1 VDVHFVV
8 ASPGSSQMLGSL
20 QDKVTLVDGFDS
32 VKITIKENPYSL
44 TPKVDTSWM
53 SAENYE
59 DYETIKETYK

>member
-1 VDVHFVV
+1 
-8 ASPGSSQMLGSL
+8 MLGSL